1 MKKTASIIVLLLGIF
16 SLTACGKKDKDNIA
30 NDLESIGMETETDSE
45 SESGSIPESLDYTVD
60 GIEDAKV
67 YNVTRK
73 EIDEEF
79 LKHLADGLFDGE
91 YSYVKPYMHC
101 SLEELE
107 MEKQVYDNIYNESI
121 GEAGNHYISYIFYTY
136 YSQLEE
142 FINDYQGSGASLKE
156 HNGLLYHED
165 AFDENRIFGDVNV
178 LTSTPCEISQRA
190 FKEELKNVDVLT
202 STPCEIAGADYSR
215 IRGKIDNHTY
225 EMYYEKYYLEYD
237 TQSNDGMRQDRH
249 DPQVLRILRMDTPY
263 IVKEVAD
270 MDEIGTNKYDYDTA
284 LKQAQDIM
292 EKMGF
297 DGYRKV
303 GEQQLYVA
311 ESAGAQTYSLN
322 GYAIWFSNA
331 PQSMEFFEYGDAHVI
346 ALGSDHDNEWVY
358 SAGQPYVRITVTDA
372 GVQDISIGELYSEP
386 VPSNKEIKLL
396 SFEKIDKQAKEKLAE
411 FHYDFNVTRVTLGFE
426 YISYDGINYS
436 VIPVWAYYASED
448 RYTGPLL
455 YVNALDGQAIEYG
468 EEKLIHGYHP
478 VVWENYK
485 LEK

>member
-1 MKKTASIIVLLLGIF
+1 MRSYKRKTKVIIALVLGIF
-16 SLTACGKKDKDNIA
+16 SLTACGKEDKDDIA
-30 NDLESIGMETETDSE
+30 SDIAGITVEHETDSRVE
-45 SESGSIPESLDYTVD
+45 DGSIPDSLDYIVKGIYDDSVITVAAEVD
-60 GIEDAKV
+60 SSNFASANV
-67 YNVTRK
+67 YDVTLK
-73 EIDEEF
+73 QVDSDF

-91 YSYVKPYMHC
+91 YSYIKPYKHC

-107 MEKQVYDNIYNESI
+107 LEKQAYDNIYNEAI
-121 GEAGNHYISYIFYTY
+121 GEDGNHYVSYIFYTY
-136 YSQLEE
+136 YGLLEE
-142 FINDYQGSGASLKE
+142 FINDYQGSGASLKD

-165 AFDENRIFGDVNV
+165 AFDENSTFGGVGIYV
-178 LTSTPCEISQRA
+178 
-190 FKEELKNVDVLT
+190 

-372 GVQDISIGELYSEP
+372 GIQDISIGDIYSEP
-386 VPSNKEIKLL
+386 VASNKEIKLL
-396 SFEKIDKQAKEKLAE
+396 SFEKMDEKAKEQLEK
-411 FHYDFNVTRVTLGFE
+411 FHYDFNIDRVTLGYE

-436 VIPVWAYYASED
+436 VIPVWAYYEAEED
-448 RYTGPLL
+448 YAVPVI
-455 YVNALDGQAIEYG
+455 YVNALDGQPIEYG
-468 EEKLIHGYHP
+468 EEKMIYGYHP
-478 VVWENYK
+478 VVWENFK